1 MKPPPKQLPAVN
13 SKKWHG
19 RRLWDS
25 LGYIRV
31 RALSNPNWRR
41 DSGWLVQIMTA
52 QRQYAPPAERVLY
65 DRAIAAARLY
75 RRTSSGQEVPDEAWD
90 EVLTAIDEL
99 LVLRQ
104 ERHLA
109 AVRAA
114 GCSS

>member
-1 MKPPPKQLPAVN
+1 MKPPPNQLPAAN
-13 SKKWHG
+13 SKKWHA
-19 RRLWDS
+19 RKLWDS

-31 RALSNPNWRR
+31 RSLSNPNWRR
-41 DSGWLVQIMTA
+41 DSRWLVQIMVA
-52 QRQYAPPAERVLY
+52 QRQDAAPAERGLY

-75 RRTSSGQEVPDEAWD
+75 PTSSGQESSDEAWD

-99 LVLRQ
+99 LVVRQ

-114 GCSS
+114 GHSS

>member
-1 MKPPPKQLPAVN
+1 MKPPPRQLPAAN
-13 SKKWHG
+13 SRKWHA
-19 RRLWDS
+19 RRFWDS

-31 RALSNPNWRR
+31 RSLSNPKWRR
-41 DSGWLVQIMTA
+41 DSDWLVQIMTA
-52 QRQYAPPAERVLY
+52 QRRDAPQAERALY
-65 DRAIAAARLY
+65 DRAIAAVRSY
-75 RRTSSGQEVPDEAWD
+75 PRTSSGQDLPDEAWD

-114 GCSS
+114 GRSS